1 MPTSAQRSAPFFTK
15 ILSEFETSSGTDVGI
30 GPYKASMVDSQ
41 NMEHTM
47 EPTRRP
53 EDEAQLNKT
62 PAEQEEPEYSLE
74 EIMNE
79 FGGWTKRE
87 EPKTELGE
95 TVRLATPADRP
106 PDAQAPSDEEAADTI
121 RFAPVHTQKEPEPER
136 PTVWT
141 YQGEPDPE
149 PAAADPK
156 EARERARA
164 ERREKRQAEKRR
176 RQLERFQKK
185 EARKKRAAEQPE
197 HVFPSLEAAYQF
209 YSAASSVRLRLLLSV
224 LTCLA
229 SILLLVLSTSAIVGD
244 FSSYSQV
251 FSAIMLGLLLAQALL
266 SYDICLS
273 GVMQALRL
281 RFDQT
286 SMLFV
291 VLCAVIVDAFF
302 AVLQGRTP
310 FCTVAS
316 VLLLLALWGRSLL
329 YEARR
334 RSLRAAGN
342 MEDPVAAVREEKAW
356 HGYDCIFRAPG
367 DAEQFAVQLEMPDAG
382 SRIMRFY
389 APVMTAVT
397 LVLSVLTA
405 MRGGRSFLWSWTAM
419 LLAGFPAGILIAY
432 AKPFS
437 TFAKKLYRIGAAVAG
452 WQGARILSG
461 EAGLIIEDA
470 DLFPPQN
477 VTQGGMKLYGSRP
490 APMVIG
496 YANAVVQTAGS
507 GLAPLFEQM
516 MHDQNGRR
524 YSVDTFRR
532 YESGGLGAT
541 IRGDVVLMGSIAF
554 MKLMRVRVPEGT
566 RLKQAVYLSVN
577 GELAAVFALNYAPAE
592 SVRAGLASVLRAGAL
607 VPVLATRD
615 FMITPQFLKQ
625 RYKIP
630 PEHIE
635 FPIVEERAALSEP
648 GAVRAGKQGALMAR
662 SSFASFSGSVV
673 AARGLRG
680 TAILSICVAIA
691 GSVLGVSLMFVLT
704 FLGADLAAS
713 CWNLFLYTVL
723 WLLPG
728 LLAGLLAGR
737 A

>member
-1 MPTSAQRSAPFFTK
+1 MKQ
-15 ILSEFETSSGTDVGI
+15 
-30 GPYKASMVDSQ
+30 
-41 NMEHTM
+41 
-47 EPTRRP
+47 TRRP
-53 EDEAQLNKT
+53 EDEEQLNKT
-62 PAEQEEPEYSLE
+62 PETPAAADAPQEEPVYSLE

-79 FGGWTKRE
+79 FGGWTKRDAPAPA
-87 EPKTELGE
+87 EPVTDE
-95 TVRLATPADRP
+95 TVRLAVPAAEAKGEEKPAEP
-106 PDAQAPSDEEAADTI
+106 PAGGDTI
-121 RFAPVHTQKEPEPER
+121 RFTPVEEEKAPEPER
-136 PTVWT
+136 PAVWT
-141 YQGEPDPE
+141 YRGEPDPE
-149 PAAADPK
+149 RPAPDPK
-156 EARERARA
+156 EARELARA

-185 EARKKRAAEQPE
+185 EARKKRAQEQPE
-197 HVFPSLEAAYQF
+197 HTFASPEAAYAF
-209 YSAASSVRLRLLLSV
+209 YAAASGTRLRLLVSTLLCLGSV
-224 LTCLA
+224 
-229 SILLLVLSTSAIVGD
+229 LLLVLSTPLITGA
-244 FSSYSQV
+244 FSDHAAV
-251 FSAIMLGLLLAQALL
+251 FSAAMLGLLLLQAVC
-266 SYDICLS
+266 SYDVCLS
-273 GVMQALRL
+273 GVIALLRF
-281 RFDQT
+281 RFDQY
-286 SMLFV
+286 SMLFLALCV
-291 VLCAVIVDAFF
+291 VVADAFF
-302 AVLQGRTP
+302 AVAEGRTP
-310 FCTVAS
+310 FCTVAGI
-316 VLLLLALWGRSLL
+316 LLLLALWGRDLL
-329 YEARR
+329 YDARR
-334 RSLRAAGN
+334 RSLRAISN
-342 MEDPVAAVREEKAW
+342 MDEPVAAIREEKAW

-382 SRIMRFY
+382 SRIMRVW

-397 LVLSVLTA
+397 LALSVLTSL
-405 MRGGRSFLWSWTAM
+405 RTGEHFLWAWSAM
-419 LLAGFPAGILIAY
+419 LLASFPAGILIAY

-437 TFAKKLYRIGAAVAG
+437 ALARRLYRAGAAIAG

-461 EAGLIIEDA
+461 EAGLIVEDA

-507 GLAPLFEQM
+507 GLVPLFEQM

-524 YSVDTFRR
+524 YTVDSFRR

-577 GELAAVFALNYAPAE
+577 GELTAVFALNYAPAE
-592 SVRAGLASVLRAGAL
+592 SVRAGLSAVLRAGSL

-615 FMITPQFLKQ
+615 FMITPQFLKL

-648 GAVRAGKQGALMAR
+648 ETVRSGTQGALMAR
-662 SSFASFSGSVV
+662 SSFASFAGSVV
-673 AARGLRG
+673 AARGLRS
-680 TAILSICVAIA
+680 TAILCICIALVGSILGA
-691 GSVLGVSLMFVLT
+691 GLMFVLT

-713 CWNLFLYTVL
+713 CWNLFLYTAL

>member
-1 MPTSAQRSAPFFTK
+1 
-15 ILSEFETSSGTDVGI
+15 
-30 GPYKASMVDSQ
+30 
-41 NMEHTM
+41 M

-87 EPKTELGE
+87 EPQETAPGE
-95 TVRLATPADRP
+95 TVRLAAPAAGSPGR
-106 PDAQAPSDEEAADTI
+106 QEPSEEEPADTI
-121 RFAPVHTQKEPEPER
+121 RFSPVHEKDEPEPER
-136 PTVWT
+136 PAVWT

-149 PAAADPK
+149 SAPADPK
-156 EARERARA
+156 EARARARA

-197 HVFPSLEAAYQF
+197 HTFASLEAAYQF
-209 YSAASSVRLRLLLSV
+209 YSAASGIRLRLLLSA
-224 LTCLA
+224 LACLA

-244 FSSYSQV
+244 FNGYSQV

-286 SMLFV
+286 SMLFAA
-291 VLCAVIVDAFF
+291 LCAVIVDAFF
-302 AVLQGRTP
+302 AVAQGRTP

-316 VLLLLALWGRSLL
+316 LLLLLALWGRSLL

-342 MEDPVAAVREEKAW
+342 MEEPVAAVREEKAW

-367 DAEQFAVQLEMPDAG
+367 DAAQFAVQLEMPDAG
-382 SRIMRFY
+382 SRIMRVY

-397 LVLSVLTA
+397 LVLSILTA

-419 LLAGFPAGILIAY
+419 LLAGFPAGVLIAY

-437 TFAKKLYRIGAAVAG
+437 TFAKKLYRVGAAVAG

-507 GLAPLFEQM
+507 GLVPLFEQM

-524 YSVDTFRR
+524 YTVDTFRR
-532 YESGGLGAT
+532 YEGGGLGAT

-577 GELAAVFALNYAPAE
+577 GELTAVFALNYAPAE
-592 SVRAGLASVLRAGAL
+592 SVRAGLSAVLRAGSL

-615 FMITPQFLKQ
+615 FMITPQFLKL

-635 FPIVEERAALSEP
+635 FPIVEERARLSSQEIP
-648 GAVRAGKQGALMAR
+648 RTGPQGALMAR
-662 SSFASFSGSVV
+662 SSFASFAGSVV
-673 AARGLRG
+673 SARTLRG
-680 TAILSICVAIA
+680 AAIIAMIVALA
-691 GSVLGVSLMFVLT
+691 GSVLGTALMFFLT
-704 FLGADLAAS
+704 FLGSSFSAS

-723 WLLPG
+723 WLIPG
-728 LLAGLLAGR
+728 LLTALLAGR

>member
-1 MPTSAQRSAPFFTK
+1 
-15 ILSEFETSSGTDVGI
+15 
-30 GPYKASMVDSQ
+30 
-41 NMEHTM
+41 M

-87 EPKTELGE
+87 EPQETAPGE
-95 TVRLATPADRP
+95 TVRLAAPAAGSP
-106 PDAQAPSDEEAADTI
+106 GGQEPSEEEPADTI
-121 RFAPVHTQKEPEPER
+121 RFSPVHEKDEPEPER
-136 PTVWT
+136 PAVWT

-149 PAAADPK
+149 SAPADPQ
-156 EARERARA
+156 EARARARA

-197 HVFPSLEAAYQF
+197 HTFASLEAAYQF
-209 YSAASSVRLRLLLSV
+209 YSAASGIRLRLLLSA
-224 LTCLA
+224 LACLA

-244 FSSYSQV
+244 FSGYSQV

-286 SMLFV
+286 SMLFAA
-291 VLCAVIVDAFF
+291 LCAVIVDAFF
-302 AVLQGRTP
+302 AVAQGRTP

-316 VLLLLALWGRSLL
+316 LLLLLALWGRSLL

-342 MEDPVAAVREEKAW
+342 MEEPVAAVREEKAW

-367 DAEQFAVQLEMPDAG
+367 DAAQFAVQLEMPDAG
-382 SRIMRFY
+382 SRIMRVY

-397 LVLSVLTA
+397 LVLSILTA

-419 LLAGFPAGILIAY
+419 LLAGFPAGVLIAY

-437 TFAKKLYRIGAAVAG
+437 TFAKKLYRVGAAVAG

-516 MHDQNGRR
+516 MHDQNGRH
-524 YSVDTFRR
+524 YSVDSFRR

-541 IRGDVVLMGSIAF
+541 IRGDIVLMGSIAF

-592 SVRAGLASVLRAGAL
+592 SVRAGLAAVLRAGAL

-630 PEHIE
+630 PERIE
-635 FPIVEERAALSEP
+635 FPIVEERAALSAPE
-648 GAVRAGKQGALMAR
+648 AVRDGKQGALMAR
-662 SSFASFSGSVV
+662 SSFASFAGSVV
-673 AARGLRG
+673 SARTLRG
-680 TAILSICVAIA
+680 AAIIAMIVALA
-691 GSVLGVSLMFVLT
+691 GSVLGTALMFFLT
-704 FLGADLAAS
+704 FLGSSFSAS

-723 WLLPG
+723 WLIPG
-728 LLAGLLAGR
+728 LLTALLAGR

>member
-1 MPTSAQRSAPFFTK
+1 
-15 ILSEFETSSGTDVGI
+15 
-30 GPYKASMVDSQ
+30 
-41 NMEHTM
+41 M

-53 EDEAQLNKT
+53 EDEVQLNKT

-87 EPKTELGE
+87 EQAAEPGE
-95 TVRLATPADRP
+95 TVRLASPAGRA
-106 PDAQAPSDEEAADTI
+106 PDAPASEEDEEPADTI
-121 RFAPVHTQKEPEPER
+121 RFAPVHTKTESEPER
-136 PTVWT
+136 PAVWT

-149 PAAADPK
+149 PAAADPR

-164 ERREKRQAEKRR
+164 ERRERRQAEKRR

-197 HVFPSLEAAYQF
+197 HVFSSLEAAYQF

-229 SILLLVLSTSAIVGD
+229 SILLLVLSASSVIGD
-244 FSSYSQV
+244 FSGYSRV

-302 AVLQGRTP
+302 AVMQGRTP

-342 MEDPVAAVREEKAW
+342 MEEPVAAMREEKAW

-367 DAEQFAVQLEMPDAG
+367 DAAQFAIQLEMPDAG
-382 SRIMRFY
+382 SRIMRVY

-397 LVLSVLTA
+397 LVLSILTA
-405 MRGGRSFLWSWTAM
+405 MRGGKSFLWSWTAM
-419 LLAGFPAGILIAY
+419 LLAGFPAGVLIAY

-437 TFAKKLYRIGAAVAG
+437 TFAKKLYRVGAAVAG

-477 VTQGGMKLYGSRP
+477 VTQGGMKLYGTLP
-490 APMVIG
+490 AGQVLS
-496 YANAVVQTAGS
+496 YA
-507 GLAPLFEQM
+507 LAALEAAQDPLAALFDRLLQA
-516 MHDQNGRR
+516 QFGRR
-524 YSVDTFRR
+524 CRADAYRCYD
-532 YESGGLGAT
+532 GGGIGAQ
-541 IRGDVVLMGSIAF
+541 IGQDVVLVGSLPFMRSMGVHMSDGA
-554 MKLMRVRVPEGT
+554 RVR
-566 RLKQAVYLSVN
+566 QAVYVSVN
-577 GELAAVFALNYAPAE
+577 GELAGIFAVKYKPSA
-592 SVRAGLASVLRAGAL
+592 STRAGLRALLANPGNSVI
-607 VPVLATRD
+607 LATRD
-615 FMITPQFLKQ
+615 FLITPELLAA
-625 RYKIP
+625 RYELAVGGIA
-630 PEHIE
+630 
-635 FPIVEERAALSEP
+635 FPVYSERLRLSE
-648 GAVRAGKQGALMAR
+648 AVGGEADAQGALIAKETFGA
-662 SSFASFSGSVV
+662 FASAV
-673 AARGLRG
+673 AAAQTLRS
-680 TAILSICVAIA
+680 TTRFSTILSLLSGILGLCLCALLLYWGSAAAVSPFHIAAFQLIWALVA
-691 GSVLGVSLMFVLT
+691 G
-704 FLGADLAAS
+704 FLSGILQR
-713 CWNLFLYTVL
+713 L
-723 WLLPG
+723 
-728 LLAGLLAGR
+728 
-737 A
+737 

>member
-1 MPTSAQRSAPFFTK
+1 MKQ
-15 ILSEFETSSGTDVGI
+15 
-30 GPYKASMVDSQ
+30 
-41 NMEHTM
+41 
-47 EPTRRP
+47 TRRP
-53 EDEAQLNKT
+53 EDEEQLNKT
-62 PAEQEEPEYSLE
+62 PETPAAADAPQEEPAYSLE

-79 FGGWTKRE
+79 FGGWTKRDAPAPA
-87 EPKTELGE
+87 EPVTDE
-95 TVRLATPADRP
+95 TVRLAVPAAEAKGEEKPAEP
-106 PDAQAPSDEEAADTI
+106 PAGGDTI
-121 RFAPVHTQKEPEPER
+121 RFTPVEEEKAPEPER
-136 PTVWT
+136 PAVWT
-141 YQGEPDPE
+141 YRGEPDPE
-149 PAAADPK
+149 RPAPDPR
-156 EARERARA
+156 EARELARA

-185 EARKKRAAEQPE
+185 EARKKRAQEQPE
-197 HVFPSLEAAYQF
+197 HTFASPEAAYAF
-209 YSAASSVRLRLLLSV
+209 YAAASGTRLRLLVSTLLCLGSV
-224 LTCLA
+224 
-229 SILLLVLSTSAIVGD
+229 LLLVLSTPLITGA
-244 FSSYSQV
+244 FSDHAAV
-251 FSAIMLGLLLAQALL
+251 FSAAMLGLLLLQAVC
-266 SYDICLS
+266 SYDVCLS
-273 GVMQALRL
+273 GVIALLRF
-281 RFDQT
+281 RFDQY
-286 SMLFV
+286 SMLFLA
-291 VLCAVIVDAFF
+291 LCAVVADAFF
-302 AVLQGRTP
+302 AVAEGRTP

-316 VLLLLALWGRSLL
+316 ILLLLALWGRDLL
-329 YEARR
+329 YDARR
-334 RSLRAAGN
+334 RSLRAISN
-342 MEDPVAAVREEKAW
+342 MDEPVAAIREEKAW

-382 SRIMRFY
+382 SRIMRVW

-397 LVLSVLTA
+397 LALSVLTA
-405 MRGGRSFLWSWTAM
+405 LRTGEHFLWAWSAM
-419 LLAGFPAGILIAY
+419 LLASFPAGILIAY

-437 TFAKKLYRIGAAVAG
+437 ALARRLYRAGAAIAG

-461 EAGLIIEDA
+461 EAGLIVEDA

-507 GLAPLFEQM
+507 GLVPLFEQM

-524 YSVDTFRR
+524 YTVDTFRR
-532 YESGGLGAT
+532 YEGGGLGAT

-577 GELAAVFALNYAPAE
+577 GELTAVFALNYAPAE

-648 GAVRAGKQGALMAR
+648 ETVRNGTQGALMAR
-662 SSFASFSGSVV
+662 SSFASFAGSVV
-673 AARGLRG
+673 AARGLRS
-680 TAILSICVAIA
+680 TAILCICIALVGSILGA
-691 GSVLGVSLMFVLT
+691 GLTFVLT

-713 CWNLFLYTVL
+713 CWNLFLYTAL